1 MTIFDFLQ
9 LLGGIILAIGY
20 FPQIKQILETESCK
34 DINLKTYILLCLG
47 ISLMEVYA
55 VNQWIHGTAL
65 MFCVTNTLS
74 LILVGYI
81 IALILAFRKETN
93 IKDALYATKCE
104 NGSVI
109 ITPCKINMTTKEVFD
124 IVPCFYDCDSSMME
138 DEFVLID
145 EDEFPVKASENG
157 VPLADTYW
165 YES

>member
-1 MTIFDFLQ
+1 MTIFDFSQ
-9 LLGGIILAIGY
+9 LFGGIILAIGY

-34 DINLKTYILLCLG
+34 DINLKTYILLFVG
-47 ISLMEVYA
+47 IGLMEVYA
-55 VNQWIHGTAL
+55 VNQWMHGMAI

-93 IKDALYATKCE
+93 IKDALYVTKCE

-109 ITPCKINMTTKEVFD
+109 ITPCKVNMDTKEVFD
-124 IVPCFYDCDSSMME
+124 IVPCFYDCNSSMME

-145 EDEFPVKASENG
+145 EKEFPVKASEDDVSLENEF
-157 VPLADTYW
+157 W
-165 YES
+165 YEG

>member
-47 ISLMEVYA
+47 MSFMEVYA
-55 VNQWIHGTAL
+55 INQWIHGMAM

-74 LILVGYI
+74 LILVVYI
-81 IALILAFRKETN
+81 IALVLAFRKETN

-109 ITPCKINMTTKEVFD
+109 ITPCKINMDTKEVFD
-124 IVPCFYDCDSSMME
+124 IVPCFYDCSSSMLE
-138 DEFVLID
+138 DEFVLIG
-145 EDEFPVKASENG
+145 EEEFPVIASENG
-157 VPLADTYW
+157 VPLDKDFW
-165 YES
+165 YAS

>member
-34 DINLKTYILLCLG
+34 DINLKTYILLFLG
-47 ISLMEVYA
+47 IGLMEVYA
-55 VNQWIHGTAL
+55 VNQWMQGMAI

-93 IKDALYATKCE
+93 IKDALYVTKHDD
-104 NGSVI
+104 GSVI
-109 ITPCKINMTTKEVFD
+109 ITPCKINMDTKEVFD
-124 IVPCFYDCDSSMME
+124 IVPCMYDCEGGVDKEYILIGE
-138 DEFVLID
+138 DEFTVS
-145 EDEFPVKASENG
+145 VSENG
-157 VPLADTYW
+157 VPLENEFW
-165 YES
+165 YEG